1 MATSSRPVRL
11 TVKGGDMTIAAHELG
26 GPGTSPTQPNVF
38 GRRVRRLGLGIFFA
52 SISLNAVLG
61 IFALLAPDFGET
73 QGKIL
78 GTSLCVTGAIL
89 LALACEPAWEHSL
102 LGPVPYLGAA
112 LGSVGFALA
121 IAMIWS
127 EPRGATWGKLL
138 GSAFTLALA
147 ACVASLLALAPL
159 APRHHWLFV
168 VTLGLLALG
177 TAMVTALSWLGDD
190 PSGSYLRAMGVVLIA
205 LAAFAVTVP
214 VLHWIDRDALAA
226 SNAATGA
233 IRFCPHCGKELT
245 GEVGVELRCG
255 RCGRGFTI
263 TAIARSDST

>member
-1 MATSSRPVRL
+1 
-11 TVKGGDMTIAAHELG
+11 
-26 GPGTSPTQPNVF
+26 VF
-38 GRRVRRLGLGIFFA
+38 GRRVRRVGLGIFFA

-61 IFALLAPDFGET
+61 ILALLAPDFGET

-89 LALACEPAWEHSL
+89 LTLACEPAWERGV

-127 EPRGATWGKLL
+127 EPGGEIWGKLL
-138 GSAFTLALA
+138 GSTFTLAVA
-147 ACVASLLALAPL
+147 ACFASLLALARL
-159 APRHHWLFV
+159 APRHAWLFV

-177 TAMVTALSWLGDD
+177 AAMVTALWWFGED
-190 PSGSYLRAMGVVLIA
+190 PSGSYLRAMGVVLIT

-214 VLHWIDRDALAA
+214 VLHWIDRGALAA
-226 SNAATGA
+226 KDAATGA
-233 IRFCPHCGKELT
+233 IRFCPHCGKELA
-245 GEVGVELRCG
+245 GEVDVELRCA

-263 TAIARSDST
+263 TAITRSPST